1 MLTPDKENLQ
11 SNEVLRQMK
20 EKIIEKAI
28 ELFEKKGFS
37 TTSIQDIVDELGVTK
52 GSFYYYFSS
61 KEQLLMDIYNEYI
74 TNLLDRQT
82 KIIANKTL
90 SPKEQLIEIIRL
102 LIDDLIEN
110 GPRARIYFR
119 EMRHLSE
126 DHINTIKKI
135 RKQFRKNIET
145 VIRTGEKQG
154 VFKDQL
160 PADILAFALLG
171 LTNWSYNWYTP
182 DGEIPPDQLV
192 KIYSELLLTGLL
204 DKDH

>member
-1 MLTPDKENLQ
+1 
-11 SNEVLRQMK
+11 MK

-126 DHINTIKKI
+126 NHINTIKKI
-135 RKQFRKNIET
+135 RKQFRKNIEM
-145 VIRTGEKQG
+145 VIKTGEEQG
-154 VFKDQL
+154 VFKNQL

-182 DGEIPPDQLV
+182 AGEIPPDQLV

>member
-1 MLTPDKENLQ
+1 MLTPDNVHLQ
-11 SNEVLRQMK
+11 SNEVLIQMK

-102 LIDDLIEN
+102 LINDLIEN

-135 RKQFRKNIET
+135 RKQFRKNIEM
-145 VIRTGEKQG
+145 VIRTGEEQG
-154 VFKDQL
+154 VFKTQL

-182 DGEIPPDQLV
+182 DGEIPPEELV
-192 KIYSELLLTGLL
+192 EIYSELLLTGLL

>member
-1 MLTPDKENLQ
+1 
-11 SNEVLRQMK
+11 MK

-90 SPKEQLIEIIRL
+90 SPTDQLIEIIQL

-126 DHINTIKKI
+126 NNINTIKKI
-135 RKQFRKNIET
+135 RKQFRKNIEM
-145 VIRTGEKQG
+145 IIQTGKEQG
-154 VFKDQL
+154 VFKNHL

-182 DGEIPPDQLV
+182 DGEITPDQLV

>member
-1 MLTPDKENLQ
+1 
-11 SNEVLRQMK
+11 MK

-52 GSFYYYFSS
+52 GSFYYHFSS

-126 DHINTIKKI
+126 NHINTIKKI
-135 RKQFRKNIET
+135 RKQFRKNIEM
-145 VIRTGEKQG
+145 VIRTGEEQG
-154 VFKDQL
+154 VFRNQL

-204 DKDH
+204 DKDHQRKLTITQNVFKKN

>member
-1 MLTPDKENLQ
+1 VNLQ
-11 SNEVLRQMK
+11 SSEVLRQMK

-90 SPKEQLIEIIRL
+90 SPKDQLIEIIQL

-126 DHINTIKKI
+126 NNINTIKKI
-135 RKQFRKNIET
+135 RKQFRKNIEM
-145 VIRTGEKQG
+145 IIQTGKEQG
-154 VFKDQL
+154 VFKNHL

-182 DGEIPPDQLV
+182 DGEITPDQLV

>member
-1 MLTPDKENLQ
+1 MLTPDNVHLQ
-11 SNEVLRQMK
+11 SNEVLIQMK

-37 TTSIQDIVDELGVTK
+37 TTSIQDVVDELGVTK

-126 DHINTIKKI
+126 AHINTIKKI
-135 RKQFRKNIET
+135 RKQFRKNIEM
-145 VIRTGEKQG
+145 VIKTGEEQG
-154 VFKDQL
+154 VFKTQL

-182 DGEIPPDQLV
+182 DGEIPPEELV
-192 KIYSELLLTGLL
+192 EIYSELLLTGLL

>member
-11 SNEVLRQMK
+11 SNEVLKQMK

-37 TTSIQDIVDELGVTK
+37 TTSIQDIVDELEVTK

-145 VIRTGEKQG
+145 VIRTGEEQG